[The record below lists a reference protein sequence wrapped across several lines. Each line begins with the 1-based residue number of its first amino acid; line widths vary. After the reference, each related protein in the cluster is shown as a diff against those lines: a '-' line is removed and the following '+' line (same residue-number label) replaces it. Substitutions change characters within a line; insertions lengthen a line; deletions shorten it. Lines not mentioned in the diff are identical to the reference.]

1 MEKPKITMKV
11 ELETDKAVKKI
22 EEVAEKMKELNI
34 PNIVMNISNINAQLL
49 AIEAAVTKDRT
60 KIYQAAMMDPHTAAE
75 LSIDD
80 IIKMCDEMIEAHGD
94 FMKDFNK

>member
-1 MEKPKITMKV
+1 
-11 ELETDKAVKKI
+11 
-22 EEVAEKMKELNI
+22 
-34 PNIVMNISNINAQLL
+34 MNISNINAQLL
-49 AIEAAVTKDRT
+49 AIEAAVTKDRS

-94 FMKDFNK
+94 YMKDFNK